1 MIRSLNNQIPQI
13 HPSAFVSEQAYVV
26 GDVDIGECSSI
37 WPGTIIRGDSGK
49 IKIGSYVNI
58 QDNSL
63 VHADDDSTYGDYVTI
78 GHGVVCHAKTV
89 ENYVLIGNGAVIND
103 GAKLGEFSII
113 AAGAVILENVT
124 IPPYSLVVGVPA
136 TVKSPTKER
145 HTKRI
150 KQTANE
156 YVQKAQLYLQSGLGD
171 KSV

>member
-89 ENYVLIGNGAVIND
+89 ENYPNFHD
-103 GAKLGEFSII
+103 
-113 AAGAVILENVT
+113 
-124 IPPYSLVVGVPA
+124 
-136 TVKSPTKER
+136 
-145 HTKRI
+145 
-150 KQTANE
+150 
-156 YVQKAQLYLQSGLGD
+156 
-171 KSV
+171 